1 MKNLQYILL
10 SITLALAGCGS
21 VKTTV
26 RSDTEVN
33 AVTKTKAD
41 SSSDRISDTKTFG
54 DTLRQTG
61 FVPAEVLTDTPSAMA
76 KDTVPYAITSES
88 DGIEFKETFTP
99 AYDKGH
105 FIGDQ
110 TSITAIAKP
119 VTTTNTREVQHSN
132 VSTTSTKDSIA
143 LVQTSVKKTIGWGLP
158 SWVWWIAGVL
168 VVGIVV
174 YFGKPLLKF
183 V

>member
-1 MKNLQYILL
+1 MKTLNYIVLT
-10 SITLALAGCGS
+10 IALALAGCGS

-26 RSDTEVN
+26 KSDTQVN
-33 AVTKTKAD
+33 AVAKTKAD
-41 SSSDRISDTKTFG
+41 SSSDKISDTKTFG
-54 DTLRQTG
+54 DTLRQTS
-61 FVPAEVLTDTPSAMA
+61 FVPAGVLTDTPSAAA

-99 AYDKGH
+99 AYDQGH

-110 TSITAIAKP
+110 TSVVAIAKP

-132 VSTTSTKDSIA
+132 VSTTSTKDSIT

-158 SWVWWIAGVL
+158 SWVWWIAGIL
-168 VVGIVV
+168 VVGAVV
-174 YFGKPLLKF
+174 YFVKPLLKLA
-183 V
+183 